1 MEENKTQDMKGISDD
16 PAGNDRLGEKEAGG
30 EAEDFKELYEASF
43 KTIEEGDV
51 LNGIV
56 VAVDSEYVTVD
67 IGYKSEGQISISEFR
82 DKDGNVGVKVGDKMD
97 VLLERKEGDDS
108 LITLSKEKADKLKAW
123 RSVSKA
129 FREGEIVDGTINSRI
144 KGGLTVDIGINAF
157 LPGSQIDIRPVRNL
171 DKFIG
176 KRFKFKVIKFNKKR
190 SNIVLSRRVLLEEE
204 RKVLRGET
212 LKHLREGEILD
223 GVVKNITDYGAFV
236 DLGGIDGL
244 LHITDISWSRI
255 NHPSEKVSVGER
267 IKVKVLN
274 FDRDRERVSLG
285 LKQISPDPWDEV
297 NEKHPVGSQVKGR
310 VVSIT
315 DYGAFVELGE
325 GVEGLVHI
333 SEMSWTKKV
342 KHPSQVVGVGDIID
356 AVVLDVD
363 VPKRRISLG
372 MRQVEPNPWSVIGE
386 KYPLGTRVK
395 GKVKTVTDFGVFVG
409 FDEGIDGLIH
419 ISEMSWTK
427 KIKDPTE
434 IYKKGQEIEAVVLN
448 IDQKN
453 ERFSLGIKQLTAD
466 PWEEIPKRYR
476 IGDRV
481 EGKVTSITDFGV
493 FIQLENGIEGL
504 IHVSELSEEKVENP
518 SDVVKVGETVS
529 AMVINIDPQ
538 ERKIG
543 LSMKSLKEKDQKDE
557 IERYMAGQKSG
568 TPSLGRLIQEEIEKK
583 AEREGEDKGKKEEES
598 AVDAAE
604 TPSDQ
609 ETQEEMEKKAKKEGP
624 DKEEE
629 AEEPTLD
636 VAETPSDQETQEEA

>member
-16 PAGNDRLGEKEAGG
+16 PAEDDRLGEKEAGG

-67 IGYKSEGQISISEFR
+67 IGYKSEGQISISEFK
-82 DKDGNVGVKVGDKMD
+82 DQDGNLGVKVGDKMD

-212 LKHLREGEILD
+212 LKHLKEGEILD

-363 VPKRRISLG
+363 VPKKRISLG
-372 MRQVEPNPWSVIGE
+372 MRQVEPNPWSVIEE

-493 FIQLENGIEGL
+493 FIQLEDGIEGL

-518 SDVVKVGETVS
+518 SDVVKVGETIS

-583 AEREGEDKGKKEEES
+583 AEREGEDKGRKEEEPG
-598 AVDAAE
+598 VDAAE
-604 TPSDQ
+604 TSSDQ
-609 ETQEEMEKKAKKEGP
+609 ETQEG
-624 DKEEE
+624 
-629 AEEPTLD
+629 T
-636 VAETPSDQETQEEA
+636 